1 MTTNFTNTQITAQGA
16 GMMSAAESEISNNVC
31 VWVGLNN
38 KTENPIGE
46 ITLNVTKVDEKTMN
60 WQESF
65 WRVVRLANFV
75 NESPSIVR
83 SAEDKFD
90 NLSEVATLVYSDI
103 ALFFTHYQLL
113 ADELAKAPK
122 FKEECASLNLTAE
135 IVAQHLV
142 FEGEMMYML
151 VQEYGAKPFYRT
163 LFEKFTEPIFT
174 LS

>member
-1 MTTNFTNTQITAQGA
+1 MNKRLLYSQVASEVSGT
-16 GMMSAAESEISNNVC
+16 MSAAESEISNNVC

-83 SAEDKFD
+83 SEEDKFD